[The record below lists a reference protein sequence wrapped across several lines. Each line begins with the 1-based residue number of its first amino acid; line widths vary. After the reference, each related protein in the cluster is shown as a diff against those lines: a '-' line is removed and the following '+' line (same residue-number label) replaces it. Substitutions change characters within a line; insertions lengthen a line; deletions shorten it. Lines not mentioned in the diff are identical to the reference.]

1 MDPLKPFRPPRNK
14 RTHRPEGGYGS
25 VQSFVCIHSFWCMV
39 LTLHVVGEITD
50 HDVAIMEKGYKW
62 MIYTP
67 PVRYARYKV

>member
-1 MDPLKPFRPPRNK
+1 
-14 RTHRPEGGYGS
+14 
-25 VQSFVCIHSFWCMV
+25 MV